1 VTDPLLELDYQPLL
15 PAKRDYGIAIVGC
28 GGIVNYAHLP
38 AYRKHNL
45 NVVGCYDIRREHAEK
60 TAQTYHIP
68 RVYASLE
75 ELLADPE
82 VAIVDIAVQPWHQA
96 AIARQAIAAGKHLL
110 CQKPLSDIFSE
121 AVSIV
126 QQAHAA
132 GVKLAVNQ
140 QMRWDPGIRATAALI
155 RKGWIGEPTDATIQV
170 SVSTPW
176 EMWPWLAKVPRL
188 EVMYHSIHY
197 IDSIRYLFGDPAWVT
212 SRHARSPL
220 QGGAVGETKT
230 ITVLDYSSGLQVL
243 IAVNHY
249 NQTDEQF
256 AIFRFIGTAG
266 VISGTI
272 GLMYNYP
279 HGRPDTLCW
288 SSKRYYPDKRFEAKL
303 EGLWIPDAFIGPM
316 ASLMRAIQEDGT
328 PETDGADNLNT
339 LRIVNAAYL
348 SAAENRS
355 VQPSEIT

>member
-1 VTDPLLELDYQPLL
+1 VTDLFELDYQPLL

-45 NVVGCYDIRREHAEK
+45 NVVGCYDIRRENAEK
-60 TAQTYHIP
+60 AAQTYYIP

-110 CQKPLSDIFSE
+110 CQKPLSDTFSE

-155 RKGWIGEPTDATIQV
+155 RKGWIGEPTDATI
-170 SVSTPW
+170 
-176 EMWPWLAKVPRL
+176 
-188 EVMYHSIHY
+188 
-197 IDSIRYLFGDPAWVT
+197 
-212 SRHARSPL
+212 
-220 QGGAVGETKT
+220 
-230 ITVLDYSSGLQVL
+230 
-243 IAVNHY
+243 
-249 NQTDEQF
+249 
-256 AIFRFIGTAG
+256 
-266 VISGTI
+266 
-272 GLMYNYP
+272 
-279 HGRPDTLCW
+279 
-288 SSKRYYPDKRFEAKL
+288 
-303 EGLWIPDAFIGPM
+303 
-316 ASLMRAIQEDGT
+316 
-328 PETDGADNLNT
+328 
-339 LRIVNAAYL
+339 
-348 SAAENRS
+348 
-355 VQPSEIT
+355 